1 MCADPRVRGMAS
13 SSRKR
18 FRLMI
23 DVNFGSLEDKGAFV
37 RRLQSVRERLTPAGS
52 APIDNSGLMCAVRST
67 WWSSWHRNPQLLA
80 QWSLLWLHSCVP
92 VVSSTADCG
101 CRILNQVSLL

>member
-18 FRLMI
+18 VRLMI

-52 APIDNSGLMCAVRST
+52 APIDNSGLMCAMLDAVEQLAPQPSTPGSVEPAVASFMRS
-67 WWSSWHRNPQLLA
+67 SGKFYS
-80 QWSLLWLHSCVP
+80 
-92 VVSSTADCG
+92 
-101 CRILNQVSLL
+101 